1 MKQRAWLRLIGS
13 LAALAVITSACGNRQ
28 STEDVRRAAE
38 GPAAATAG
46 PAAPVETDTG
56 EAAPAVAESVPET
69 GVDGAA
75 AGAPAAG
82 VTGATARRPPAP
94 ASAAGNTATPA
105 APAPDG
111 RATANTPGQPAAA
124 AATPPAG
131 ARGGAPAPVSGAPA
145 APAAP
150 AKGPLSPVAIGSVGT
165 LSGVVG
171 QSIGGGSKA
180 VQAWAEML
188 NDRGGLAGH
197 PVRVYTADDGG
208 DPARHQALVQ
218 ELVESK
224 GVIAF
229 VYNAAPLTGHASVK
243 YLEKKRVPVIG
254 TESTGRWTYE
264 SPMFFP
270 QATSGELAYAAEI
283 AAAAV
288 FAVPQGKTKLGLIA
302 CSEGVSICEDAKK
315 IAPTWAK
322 RLGYELV
329 QTTSASLAQPDFTAE
344 CLSARNAGVQVV
356 SVTMDANSLVRIAKS
371 CASVGYK
378 PLFAFAQQIAVQAM
392 AREPALEGAVGDAIT
407 LPWFLADHPAIRDFQ
422 DALRERAP
430 GQDIDG
436 AAASG
441 WASAKLFELAAAAIS
456 AEPTPAEILEGLWS
470 IKDETL
476 GGLTM
481 PLTFRRDQPAER
493 RLCYFAL
500 QISGG
505 RFTSPD
511 HGQLRCYDGKI

>member
-1 MKQRAWLRLIGS
+1 MQQRPWTRLLGC
-13 LAALAVITSACGNRQ
+13 LLALALTTSACGNRQ
-28 STEDVRRAAE
+28 STEDVKQAAAGDVAPTPDAPASNEGEPAGGPSQPGTPEPVAGATEVGARPSGSKTTVQTAQSSPAGAIPSRARRDAGSSQGQPSVATAPSPVPAKGGSEPSSAQAELPAPAE
-38 GPAAATAG
+38 GPL
-46 PAAPVETDTG
+46 
-56 EAAPAVAESVPET
+56 
-69 GVDGAA
+69 
-75 AGAPAAG
+75 
-82 VTGATARRPPAP
+82 PPI
-94 ASAAGNTATPA
+94 
-105 APAPDG
+105 
-111 RATANTPGQPAAA
+111 
-124 AATPPAG
+124 
-131 ARGGAPAPVSGAPA
+131 
-145 APAAP
+145 
-150 AKGPLSPVAIGSVGT
+150 AIGTVGT
-165 LSGVVG
+165 FSGVVG

-180 VQAWAEML
+180 VQAWAEL
-188 NDRGGLAGH
+188 TNDRGGLRGH
-197 PVRVYTADDGG
+197 PVKVYAADDGG

-229 VYNAAPLTGHASVK
+229 VYNPAPLTGYASVK

-264 SPMFFP
+264 SAMFFP

-288 FAVPQGKTKLGLIA
+288 FAIPQGKKKLGLIA

-315 IAPTWAK
+315 IAPVWAT
-322 RLGYELV
+322 RLGYEMV

-344 CLSARNAGVQVV
+344 CLSARNAGVEVV

-378 PLFAFAQQIAVQAM
+378 PIFAFAQQIAVQAM

-407 LPWFLADHPAIRDFQ
+407 LPWFLSSHPAIAEFQAAIRD
-422 DALRERAP
+422 RAP
-430 GQDIDG
+430 GQDVDG

-441 WASAKLFELAAAAIS
+441 WASAKLFELAAVGISRNPTS
-456 AEPTPAEILEGLWS
+456 AEVLQGLWS
-470 IKDETL
+470 IKDETV

-500 QISGG
+500 RIAGG
-505 RFTSPD
+505 KFTSPD
-511 HGQLRCYDGKI
+511 NGQLRCYDGKI

>member
-1 MKQRAWLRLIGS
+1 MQQRPWTRLLGC
-13 LAALAVITSACGNRQ
+13 LLALALATSACGNRQ
-28 STEDVRRAAE
+28 STENVRQ
-38 GPAAATAG
+38 
-46 PAAPVETDTG
+46 
-56 EAAPAVAESVPET
+56 
-69 GVDGAA
+69 AA
-75 AGAPAAG
+75 AGDVAQTPDVPAPNEGETSGGSSLPGTPEPVA
-82 VTGATARRPPAP
+82 GATE
-94 ASAAGNTATPA
+94 
-105 APAPDG
+105 
-111 RATANTPGQPAAA
+111 AAA
-124 AATPPAG
+124 RPSGSKTTAQTGQSSPAG
-131 ARGGAPAPVSGAPA
+131 ALPARARQQDAGSSQGQPSVATAPSPVPAKGGSESS
-145 APAAP
+145 AP
-150 AKGPLSPVAIGSVGT
+150 AKPSVPDGPLSPVAIGTVGT

-180 VQAWAEML
+180 VQAWAEMT
-188 NDRGGLAGH
+188 NDRGGLQGH
-197 PVRVYTADDGG
+197 PVKVYAADDGG

-229 VYNAAPLTGHASVK
+229 VYNPAPLTGYASVK

-288 FAVPQGKTKLGLIA
+288 FAIPQGKKKLGLIA

-315 IAPTWAK
+315 IAPVWAT
-322 RLGYELV
+322 RLGYEMV

-344 CLSARNAGVQVV
+344 CLSARNAGVEVV
-356 SVTMDANSLVRIAKS
+356 SITMDANSLVRIAKS

-378 PLFAFAQQIAVQAM
+378 PIFAFAQQIAVQAM

-407 LPWFLADHPAIRDFQ
+407 LPWFLSSHPAIAEFQ
-422 DALRERAP
+422 AAIRERAP
-430 GQDIDG
+430 GQDVDG

-441 WASAKLFELAAAAIS
+441 WASAKLFELAAVGISRSPTS
-456 AEPTPAEILEGLWS
+456 AEVLQGLWS
-470 IKDETL
+470 IKDETV

-500 QISGG
+500 RITGG
-505 RFTSPD
+505 KFTSPD
-511 HGQLRCYDGKI
+511 NGQLRCYDGKI

>member
-1 MKQRAWLRLIGS
+1 MQQRPWTRLLGC
-13 LAALAVITSACGNRQ
+13 LLALALTTSACGNRQ
-28 STEDVRRAAE
+28 STEDVRQ
-38 GPAAATAG
+38 
-46 PAAPVETDTG
+46 
-56 EAAPAVAESVPET
+56 
-69 GVDGAA
+69 AA
-75 AGAPAAG
+75 AGDVAP
-82 VTGATARRPPAP
+82 
-94 ASAAGNTATPA
+94 
-105 APAPDG
+105 
-111 RATANTPGQPAAA
+111 TPGSDGSTTPDVPPSSEGETSDGSSRPGTPEPVAGAPEADARPSGSKTAAQTGQSA
-124 AATPPAG
+124 PAG
-131 ARGGAPAPVSGAPA
+131 AIPSRAQQDAGSSQGQPSVATAPSPV
-145 APAAP
+145 P
-150 AKGPLSPVAIGSVGT
+150 AKGGSQPSSTPARPPSAPEGPLPPVAIGSVGT

-171 QSIGGGSKA
+171 QSVGGGSKA
-180 VQAWAEML
+180 VQAWAAMT
-188 NDRGGLAGH
+188 NDRGGLSGH
-197 PVRVYTADDGG
+197 PVKVYAADDGG

-229 VYNAAPLTGHASVK
+229 VYNPAPLTGYASVK

-288 FAVPQGKTKLGLIA
+288 FAIPQGKKKLGLIA

-315 IAPTWAK
+315 IAPVWAT

-344 CLSARNAGVQVV
+344 CLSARNAGVEVV

-407 LPWFLADHPAIRDFQ
+407 LPWFLSSHPAIAEFQ
-422 DALRERAP
+422 TAIRERAP

-441 WASAKLFELAAAAIS
+441 WASAKLFELAAVGIS
-456 AEPTPAEILEGLWS
+456 RTPTSAEILQGLWS
-470 IKDETL
+470 VKDETV

-493 RLCYFAL
+493 RLCYYAL
-500 QISGG
+500 RITGG
-505 RFTSPD
+505 TFTSPD
-511 HGQLRCYDGKI
+511 NGQLRCYDGKI